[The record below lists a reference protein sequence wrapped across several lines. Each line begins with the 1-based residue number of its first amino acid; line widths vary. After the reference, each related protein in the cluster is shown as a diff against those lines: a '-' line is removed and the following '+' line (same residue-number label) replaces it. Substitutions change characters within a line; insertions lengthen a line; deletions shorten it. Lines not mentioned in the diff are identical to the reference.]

1 MTERKLY
8 AGGRVSAGRK
18 VCAAL
23 ALAALLAAPGCARQ
37 PRTVDQVAGPLAPLD
52 LHVGRTP
59 PGGPSESPTG
69 AGAGGS
75 GAAGYEAGR
84 VAGQNAA
91 PVTDVKPPGFM
102 APVGTSGSGLGDS
115 GHPIPPTQPIVPA
128 NSDGVTQPISEQ
140 PTQLPV
146 NVQK

>member
-1 MTERKLY
+1 MELKKLF
-8 AGGRVSAGRK
+8 AV
-18 VCAAL
+18 
-23 ALAALLAAPGCARQ
+23 ALLASLPLVGGCARPQ
-37 PRTVDQVAGPLAPLD
+37 RTVDQVAGPLAPRD

-91 PVTDVKPPGFM
+91 PVTDVRPPGFM
-102 APVGTSGSGLGDS
+102 APVGASGGGLGDA

-128 NSDGVTQPISEQ
+128 NSNGVTQPISSQ

-146 NVQK
+146 NVRG

>member
-1 MTERKLY
+1 MNRKILF
-8 AGGRVSAGRK
+8 
-18 VCAAL
+18 AAA
-23 ALAALLAAPGCARQ
+23 ALAALPVLGGCARPQ
-37 PRTVDQVAGPLAPLD
+37 RTVDQVAGPSAPLD

-59 PGGPSESPTG
+59 LGGPSESPTG

-91 PVTDVKPPGFM
+91 PVTDAKPQGFM
-102 APVGTSGSGLGDS
+102 APVGSSGGGLGDS
-115 GHPIPPTQPIVPA
+115 GHPIPPTQPIVPS
-128 NSDGVTQPISEQ
+128 NSNGVTQPISPQ

-146 NVQK
+146 NVRG

>member
-1 MTERKLY
+1 MDYKKLF
-8 AGGRVSAGRK
+8 AVA
-18 VCAAL
+18 
-23 ALAALLAAPGCARQ
+23 ALAALPMLDGCARPQ
-37 PRTVDQVAGPLAPLD
+37 RTVDQVAGPLAPLD

-75 GAAGYEAGR
+75 GAGGSGAAGYEAGR

-91 PVTDVKPPGFM
+91 PVTEAKPQGFM
-102 APVGTSGSGLGDS
+102 APVGSSGGGLGDS

-128 NSDGVTQPISEQ
+128 NSNGVTQPISQQ

-146 NVQK
+146 NVRN

>member
-1 MTERKLY
+1 MSNSGTHQK
-8 AGGRVSAGRK
+8 K
-18 VCAAL
+18 VFAAAAL
-23 ALAALLAAPGCARQ
+23 GALMALSGCARPQ
-37 PRTVDQVAGPLAPLD
+37 RTVDQVAGPLAPLD

-91 PVTDVKPPGFM
+91 PVTQVKPPGFM
-102 APVGTSGSGLGDS
+102 APVGSDGGGLGDS

-128 NSDGVTQPISEQ
+128 NSNGVTQPISPQ

-146 NVQK
+146 NVRG

>member
-1 MTERKLY
+1 MDDKKR
-8 AGGRVSAGRK
+8 
-18 VCAAL
+18 CAL
-23 ALAALLAAPGCARQ
+23 ALLAALPLLGGCARPQ
-37 PRTVDQVAGPLAPLD
+37 RTVDQVAGPTAPLD

-84 VAGQNAA
+84 VAGQNAV
-91 PVTDVKPPGFM
+91 PVTDAKPQGFM
-102 APVGTSGSGLGDS
+102 APVGSSGGGLGDS
-115 GHPIPPTQPIVPA
+115 GHPIPPTQPIIPA
-128 NSDGVTQPISEQ
+128 NSNGVTQPLSPQ

-146 NVQK
+146 NVRG

>member
-1 MTERKLY
+1 MSTLVTHQKKL
-8 AGGRVSAGRK
+8 ATIAV
-18 VCAAL
+18 
-23 ALAALLAAPGCARQ
+23 LAALLALSGCARPQ
-37 PRTVDQVAGPLAPLD
+37 RTVDQVAGPLAPLD

-102 APVGTSGSGLGDS
+102 APVGSSGGGLGDS
-115 GHPIPPTQPIVPA
+115 GRPIPPTQPIVPA
-128 NSDGVTQPISEQ
+128 NSQDVTQPISAQ

-146 NVQK
+146 NVRG

>member
-1 MTERKLY
+1 MMQKNVY
-8 AGGRVSAGRK
+8 AAV
-18 VCAAL
+18 
-23 ALAALLAAPGCARQ
+23 ALAALLAVPGCARQ

-84 VAGQNAA
+84 VAGQSAV
-91 PVTDVKPPGFM
+91 PVTDVRPPGFM
-102 APVGTSGSGLGDS
+102 APVGSSGGGLGDA
-115 GHPIPPTQPIVPA
+115 GHPIAPTQAIVPV
-128 NSDGVTQPISEQ
+128 NSNGVTQPISAQ

-146 NVQK
+146 NVER

>member
-1 MTERKLY
+1 MDYKKLF
-8 AGGRVSAGRK
+8 V
-18 VCAAL
+18 VVV
-23 ALAALLAAPGCARQ
+23 LAALPTLNGCARPQ
-37 PRTVDQVAGPLAPLD
+37 RTVGQVAGPTAPLD

-59 PGGPSESPTG
+59 PGGPSEAPTG

-91 PVTDVKPPGFM
+91 PVTGIKPQGFM
-102 APVGTSGSGLGDS
+102 APVGASGGGLGDS
-115 GHPIPPTQPIVPA
+115 GHPIPPTQPIIPA
-128 NSDGVTQPISEQ
+128 NNDVTQPISPQ

-146 NVQK
+146 NVRG

>member
-1 MTERKLY
+1 MHRKKLF
-8 AGGRVSAGRK
+8 
-18 VCAAL
+18 AAAMMAAVL
-23 ALAALLAAPGCARQ
+23 ALGGCARPQ
-37 PRTVDQVAGPLAPLD
+37 RTVDQVAGPTAPLD

-91 PVTDVKPPGFM
+91 PVADVRPPGFM
-102 APVGTSGSGLGDS
+102 APVGSSGGGLGDS
-115 GHPIPPTQPIVPA
+115 GHPIPPTQPIIPA
-128 NSDGVTQPISEQ
+128 NSSGVTQPISPQ
-140 PTQLPV
+140 STQLPV
-146 NVQK
+146 NVRG